1 MAKPARQSPILGA
14 VSTMIGEAS
23 DTLVT
28 SGGRFRHS
36 FEVDMA
42 AITPDPLQARRHFD
56 PQDIR
61 GLAVT
66 MGEQGQL
73 QPILLR
79 RDVAG
84 RNRWVIVA
92 GERRW
97 RAAQALGWKQ
107 ILAIEHV
114 GDPEVT
120 ALIENLQRV
129 DLSPVE
135 EARGLQRLIN
145 DKGWNQDR
153 AAASLG
159 KSKADVSA
167 ILGILTLP
175 SPLLD
180 AVLTSELSLSKHV
193 LVELARVEAGPL
205 RDSLVALA
213 QEGKLTVRG
222 IRNARM
228 ESERGRHEFRS
239 GAAAK
244 EVSVEALPAS
254 KVRVRALDKLA
265 TELRAVRTEERSVK
279 PAERA
284 ALRALRKAIDELLD
298 QAG

>member
-1 MAKPARQSPILGA
+1 MAKPARKSPILGA
-14 VSTMIGEAS
+14 VSAMIGEAS

-36 FEVDMA
+36 FEVDMTT
-42 AITPDPLQARRHFD
+42 ITPDPLQARRHFD

-61 GLAVT
+61 GLATT

-79 RDVAG
+79 RDGAE
-84 RNRWVIVA
+84 RNRWIIVA

-97 RAAQALGWKQ
+97 RAAQALSWKQ

-135 EARGLQRLIN
+135 EARGLQRLIS
-145 DKGWNQDR
+145 DKGWSQDR

-167 ILGILTLP
+167 TLGILTLP

-193 LVELARVEAGPL
+193 LVELARVETGPL
-205 RDSLVALA
+205 RDSLVALG

-222 IRNARM
+222 VRNARM
-228 ESERGRHEFRS
+228 ELERARTEFRF
-239 GAAAK
+239 AVALK
-244 EVSVEALPAS
+244 EPSPDSLPAPR
-254 KVRVRALDKLA
+254 VRVRALDKLA
-265 TELRAVRTEERSVK
+265 AELRAVCAGDRSVK
-279 PAERA
+279 PAARV
-284 ALRALRKAIDELLD
+284 ALRELRKAIDELLD